1 MPADP
6 SLEAAWRDLNRRST
20 ILWLLFFG
28 YVPVMFLIVYVLND
42 LLLQEAPFLAVGLA
56 WMGAIAWAGGR
67 MASFACPR
75 CSRAFFENWYFFKPL
90 RQNCAHCSLTRWAKE
105 KQMPPPAATGS

>member
-1 MPADP
+1 MRTDP
-6 SLEAAWRDLNRRST
+6 SLEAAWRDLNRRSK

-28 YVPVMFLIVYVLND
+28 FIPGMFLFSYLLND
-42 LLLQEAPFLAVGLA
+42 RLLQGAPFFVVALA
-56 WMGAIAWAGGR
+56 WMGAIAWAGSR

-90 RQNCAHCSLTRWAKE
+90 RQNCAHCSLTRRAKE
-105 KQMPPPAATGS
+105 VPPAASTGS

>member
-1 MPADP
+1 MPTNL

-20 ILWLLFFG
+20 ILWLLLFG
-28 YVPVMFLIVYVLND
+28 SIPGMFLLAYLLND
-42 LLLQEAPFLAVGLA
+42 LLLQETPFPVVALA
-56 WMGAIAWAGGR
+56 WMAAIAWAGSR

-90 RQNCAHCSLTRWAKE
+90 RKTCAHCSLTRWAKE
-105 KQMPPPAATGS
+105 MPPPAASGP

>member
-1 MPADP
+1 MPTNP
-6 SLEAAWRDLNRRST
+6 SLEAAWRDLKHRST
-20 ILWLLFFG
+20 ILWLLLFG
-28 YVPVMFLIVYVLND
+28 CIPGMSLVAYLLND
-42 LLLQEAPFLAVGLA
+42 LLLQEAPFLVVALA
-56 WMGAIAWAGGR
+56 WMAAIAWAGSR

-105 KQMPPPAATGS
+105 MPPSAATGP

>member
-1 MPADP
+1 MNP
-6 SLEAAWRDLNRRST
+6 SLDAAWRDLNRRSSL
-20 ILWLLFFG
+20 LWLLLFG
-28 YVPVMFLIVYVLND
+28 AIPGMFLLAYLLND
-42 LLLQEAPFLAVGLA
+42 LLLQEAPLLIVALA

-75 CSRAFFENWYFFKPL
+75 CNRAFFENWIFFKPL

-105 KQMPPPAATGS
+105 MPSPAASQRLR

>member
-1 MPADP
+1 MPTNH

-28 YVPVMFLIVYVLND
+28 CIPGMLLLAYLLND
-42 LLLQEAPFLAVGLA
+42 VLLQEASFFVVGLA
-56 WMGAIAWAGGR
+56 WLGAIAWAGSR

-75 CSRAFFENWYFFKPL
+75 CSKAFFENWIFFKPL
-90 RQNCAHCSLTRWAKE
+90 RQRCAHCSLTKWAKE
-105 KQMPPPAATGS
+105 MPPPAATGP